1 MRWTLLTSLAAA
13 GAADETEIEGE
24 RQRDDT
30 ATGRERAARAL
41 AARPTPEAKEAAWAA
56 AVEGREPGLPNAV
69 LTAMAAGF
77 GWAHDP
83 ELLRPYLDRYHGAV
97 GPLWAQ
103 RTHHIAETLAVGFYP
118 SLLADPALVES
129 SQAWLEEHPEAPAGL
144 RRTVAE
150 HRDSAARAVR
160 AQSIC

>member
-1 MRWTLLTSLAAA
+1 
-13 GAADETEIEGE
+13 
-24 RQRDDT
+24 
-30 ATGRERAARAL
+30 
-41 AARPTPEAKEAAWAA
+41 
-56 AVEGREPGLPNAV
+56 
-69 LTAMAAGF
+69 
-77 GWAHDP
+77 HDP